1 MLETSN
7 TLNTNKYKFLKF
19 YSNKVKALT
28 MSNQQETKLCYCL
41 AGMRV
46 GSSETTREKSLLKD

>member
-7 TLNTNKYKFLKF
+7 TLNTVKIKLYC
-19 YSNKVKALT
+19 NKVKVKI
-28 MSNQQETKLCYCL
+28 MSNQQETKLCNCL
-41 AGMRV
+41 ARMRV